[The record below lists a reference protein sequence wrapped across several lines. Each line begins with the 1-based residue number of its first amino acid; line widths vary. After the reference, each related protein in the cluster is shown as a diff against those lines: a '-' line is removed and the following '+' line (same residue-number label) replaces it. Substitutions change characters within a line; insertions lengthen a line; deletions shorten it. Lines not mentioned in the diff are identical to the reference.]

1 MVLIFTVERFNSA
14 FHHREAHFCFAFVA
28 RLAERLSEQR
38 SALLMGLVY
47 SLLNHSVKQIINK
60 IVKPVLNA

>member
-1 MVLIFTVERFNSA
+1 MNFAGGAVTLIFTVERFNSA
-14 FHHREAHFCFAFVA
+14 IHHREAHFCFALVA

-47 SLLNHSVKQIINK
+47 SLLNHYVK
-60 IVKPVLNA
+60 

>member
-1 MVLIFTVERFNSA
+1 MMLIFTVERFNSA

-47 SLLNHSVKQIINK
+47 SLLNHSVK
-60 IVKPVLNA
+60 